1 MTIENDFEVKV
12 ENAVNEIILNANPID
27 NGTDFRD
34 FLLQSLNTYDFI
46 KDVKYKDFKNELC
59 QYLYDCILFK
69 FIEEERE
76 NNPIKE
82 VINIVDN

>member
-12 ENAVNEIILNANPID
+12 ENAVNEIILNATLID
-27 NGTDFRD
+27 DGTDFRD

-46 KDVKYKDFKNELC
+46 KDVKYTDFKNELC

-82 VINIVDN
+82 IIHTVDN